1 MPTPALPDAIG
12 LHTRRL
18 TLLLAVLAMLGPFSI
33 DTYLPAFPAMSAA
46 LAVTPVQIQQTLTA
60 YLAAFAVMTLWH
72 GALADALGR
81 RRVILVSLAVYALA
95 SLICAAATRLE
106 VLLLGRALQGF
117 CAGAGMVVG
126 RAMVR
131 DVYTGPMAQRL
142 MAHISMVF
150 AIGPAIAP
158 VLGGWIQ
165 GVADWRG
172 VFVFLTLLG
181 IGLWLAAWWGLPE
194 TLPPEAR
201 QSLRPVY
208 LWRACRDM
216 LAGRE
221 FMYLSLAL
229 ALNFNGMFLYV
240 LSAPVFL
247 MQHLGLTAQAF
258 AWLFVPF
265 VAGMMLGSF
274 ISGRLAGRISER
286 RTILLGYAL
295 MSLAAIG
302 NLLIN
307 LAGHASLPWAI
318 VPLPLYTLGMALAMP
333 SLQLKALDLYPEQR
347 GLASSCQGLVQ
358 TGISAITAALLAP
371 LLWTTPLWLALGMAG
386 CMTIG
391 LGCFLQAQL
400 VKVAR

>member
-1 MPTPALPDAIG
+1 MA
-12 LHTRRL
+12 
-18 TLLLAVLAMLGPFSI
+18 
-33 DTYLPAFPAMSAA
+33 
-46 LAVTPVQIQQTLTA
+46 
-60 YLAAFAVMTLWH
+60 W
-72 GALADALGR
+72 ALADALGR
-81 RRVILVSLAVYALA
+81 RRVILVSLAVLCPGFADLC
-95 SLICAAATRLE
+95 SRTRLE

-131 DVYTGPMAQRL
+131 DVHRADGAAVDGTHQHGICHRPGHRSRA
-142 MAHISMVF
+142 
-150 AIGPAIAP
+150 
-158 VLGGWIQ
+158 GGWIQ

-347 GLASSCQGLVQ
+347 GLASRLPGAVQ